1 MANERPVNPGLIAA
15 LTGKLRQTAEIW
27 FGPSAPPP
35 QVAPA
40 ANPVRSFDYPV
51 GVNVQFAP
59 RADEPVTFEQMRNL
73 ADEYYLLR
81 IVIETVKDRICAK
94 PWQFRVKGAQ
104 PRANSLRSL
113 RAESPEPPND
123 SRSVEA

>member
-1 MANERPVNPGLIAA
+1 MANEKPIHAGLIAA

-27 FGPSAPPP
+27 FGPSAPPL

-40 ANPVRSFDYPV
+40 TNPVRSFDYPV
-51 GVNVQFAP
+51 GVNIQFAP

-94 PWQFRVKGAQ
+94 PW
-104 PRANSLRSL
+104 
-113 RAESPEPPND
+113 
-123 SRSVEA
+123 